1 MKLRLVTPFTATGA
15 VALLAALAAPQAL
28 AGTEGDWFASLYTGE
43 GTELRADER
52 VFALYAIFNATGYDV
67 GPVTRKDPVPKVAYH
82 PVRQTVR
89 ARVLGGDPEVRKAAE
104 SFFDTHQQPMRQYL
118 AWAAVTPPPPFA
130 SGPKSTDK
138 EIAALKGFDQVL
150 AKAWNGWKLGEV
162 MGQVQSDYRK
172 ALKTYLT
179 AIDGPLG
186 KAQKTLKVAEGSAAN
201 VLVLNLLD
209 ASDTVRAVRGEGEVL
224 VVVGPSD
231 KPNVEG
237 VLREYARLQVD
248 PVIQKKVSG
257 WAAGQTMLKEAQLA
271 GAADTTVAEY
281 AGSLIG
287 TAVALKAMDAN
298 DLAYDVA
305 AQRGYFGVKDVAK
318 MFDEGKPLDAFLMDA
333 LSKAESKRPSKK

>member
-1 MKLRLVTPFTATGA
+1 MNFRALAI
-15 VALLAALAAPQAL
+15 VAGLAAAPAL

-67 GPVTRKDPVPKVAYH
+67 GPIARRDPVPKVVYH
-82 PVRQTVR
+82 PVRQAVR
-89 ARVLGGDPEVRKAAE
+89 QRVLGGDPDVRKAAE
-104 SFFDTHQQPMRQYL
+104 SYFDSHAVPMKQYL
-118 AWAAVTPPPPFA
+118 AWAALTSPPPFA
-130 SGPKSTDK
+130 SGPKSNDK
-138 EIAALKGFDQVL
+138 EIAALKGFEQVL
-150 AKAWNGWKLGEV
+150 AKAWNGWKLSEV
-162 MGQVQSDYRK
+162 MGQVQTDYRK

-179 AIDGPLG
+179 AVDGPLA
-186 KAQKTLKVAEGSAAN
+186 KAQKTLKVTDSHAQN

-209 ASDTVRAVRGEGEVL
+209 ASDTVRAVRGDNEVL

-237 VLREYARLQVD
+237 VLREYARLQID
-248 PVIQKKVSG
+248 PVIQKKIGG

-271 GAADTTVAEY
+271 GAPDTTPAEY
-281 AGSLIG
+281 AASLVG

-298 DLAYDVA
+298 DLAYEVA

-318 MFDEGKPLDAFLMDA
+318 MFDEGKPLESWLMDA